1 MSALLSISMSI
12 ASAVANLGNVIIV
25 KTAEFG
31 EFVHFVSRICAGLL
45 SPRSWLRRDR
55 LGQQLFFVGTM
66 SMPVVMLTGGFIG
79 MILAFEGYRQ
89 FQTIGQEARLGGVI
103 NLSMVKQIG
112 PVLCAVMLAGRVGCS
127 LSAELGSMRV
137 TEQLDAMRAMG
148 SDPVRVL
155 VVPRVLACVLMIPGL
170 TIASNL
176 FGVLG
181 GWLVITKFYGADAA
195 QYFRFS
201 EQFISWYDIMNGLT
215 KSVFFGGA
223 IGIISCWKGF
233 ECKAGAA
240 GVGEATTNAFV
251 TSFLTI
257 IVMSLVLAKLLNDV
271 EYWLYGGVQSV
282 FG

>member
-1 MSALLSISMSI
+1 MGALLSISMSI
-12 ASAVANLGNVIIV
+12 ASAIANLGNVIIV

-45 SPRSWLRRDR
+45 TPRSWLRRDR

-127 LSAELGSMRV
+127 LAAELGSMRV

-148 SDPVRVL
+148 SDPIRVL

-201 EQFISWYDIMNGLT
+201 EQFISWYDILNGLT